1 MLYKKKN
8 DHLHSSFEDFHDNVV
23 IFLKSQKSF
32 KAQSQRESY
41 SSFFT
46 IMQSKTRF
54 QFSFHLWHVE
64 ERWKCTEFLDR
75 NIVIFRKM
83 RQVNAGI
90 VNQMHFLWSNYFVW
104 LFIYWMLYWI
114 CFLLQIFAKKFNG
127 SENHIHALK

>member
-75 NIVIFRKM
+75 EHRYFQKNETSKCWDSKSDALSQIKLFCMTFHILNALLNLLFATNICKEI
-83 RQVNAGI
+83 
-90 VNQMHFLWSNYFVW
+90 
-104 LFIYWMLYWI
+104 
-114 CFLLQIFAKKFNG
+114 
-127 SENHIHALK
+127 